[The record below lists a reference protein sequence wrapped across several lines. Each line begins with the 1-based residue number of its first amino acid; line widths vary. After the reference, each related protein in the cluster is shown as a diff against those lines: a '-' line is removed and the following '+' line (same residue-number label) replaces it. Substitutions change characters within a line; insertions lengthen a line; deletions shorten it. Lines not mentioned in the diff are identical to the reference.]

1 MAFEVVPLDN
11 AEFAVIVG
19 CATPGRAEFDSAEF
33 NGTEMDNGKLD
44 GAVPP
49 NIPVEANGIGLGKV
63 FEGPVNVG
71 PVIG

>member
-1 MAFEVVPLDN
+1 MAFAVVPLDN

-19 CATPGRAEFDSAEF
+19 RATPERAEFDSPEF

-49 NIPVEANGIGLGKV
+49 NTPVEANATGFVKG
-63 FEGPVNVG
+63 FERPVDDG